1 MTDHRAASKIFLVYS
16 VKLGPCDVCGCSQFP
31 DELLE
36 DSELEGAAD
45 SAVCGDVVAFTE
57 ALLFLPQLA

>member
-1 MTDHRAASKIFLVYS
+1 MTDHRAAYKIFLVYS
-16 VKLGPCDVCGCSQFP
+16 VKLGPCDVCGCSQSP

-45 SAVCGDVVAFTE
+45 SAVCGDVVALAE
-57 ALLFLPQLA
+57 ALLFLFQPA